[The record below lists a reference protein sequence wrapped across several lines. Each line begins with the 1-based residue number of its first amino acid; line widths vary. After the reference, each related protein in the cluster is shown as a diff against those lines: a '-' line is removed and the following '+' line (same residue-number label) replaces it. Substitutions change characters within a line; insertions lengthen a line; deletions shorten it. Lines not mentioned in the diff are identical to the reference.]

1 MTSTIP
7 VQRSSNWAIKPTES
21 WSRYESVIIPVYGE
35 DTREYHKIHQN
46 NNENNPP
53 LNRPSKYNPPPPR

>member
-1 MTSTIP
+1 MTSAIP

-35 DTREYHKIHQN
+35 DTREYRKIHQN
-46 NNENNPP
+46 NNAKNPSVKSP
-53 LNRPSKYNPPPPR
+53 LQI